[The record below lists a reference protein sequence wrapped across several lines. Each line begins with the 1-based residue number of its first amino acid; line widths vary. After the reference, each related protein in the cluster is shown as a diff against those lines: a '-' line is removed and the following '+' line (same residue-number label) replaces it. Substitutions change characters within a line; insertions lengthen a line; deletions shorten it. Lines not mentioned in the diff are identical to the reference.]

1 MTPDADITDELLAR
15 IRDAIENRA
24 ALRIVGGDTKG
35 FYGRAPQGVRLETY
49 GHSGI
54 LAYEPSELVITA
66 RSGTPLNEIEATL
79 AEHGQ
84 MLAFEPPHFG
94 DGATLGG
101 TVACGLSGPRRP
113 WGGALRDHVLGVKII
128 NGKGEILTFGGQV
141 MKNVAGFDVSRLMAG
156 ALGTL
161 GVLLEVSLKVLPLPA
176 HEITLV
182 NELDAERS
190 LRFLCRLMGR
200 SFPLSGA
207 CHWKQQLYLRFSGSE
222 AALQRV
228 RTDVGGDEL
237 PAGDAFWSALREQQ
251 LDFFHDL
258 NPLWRLSLPPATP
271 PLDLPGKEIIDW
283 GGAQRWLVSHEPAE
297 QIRRAAGQ
305 AGGHATAFRCRD
317 RKTVFQPLPDG
328 LAALHRNLKQA
339 FDPQGLFNPGR
350 MYPDW

>member
-1 MTPDADITDELLAR
+1 MDSDITDELLAR
-15 IRDAIENRA
+15 VREAIQNRA

-54 LAYEPSELVITA
+54 LDYEPSELVITA
-66 RSGTPLNEIEATL
+66 RSGTPLNEIDAAL

-128 NGKGEILTFGGQV
+128 NGKGETLSFGGQV

-161 GVLLEVSLKVLPLPA
+161 GVLLEVSLKVLPRPSQ
-176 HEITLV
+176 EITLV
-182 NELDAERS
+182 SELDAKRS
-190 LRFLCRLMGR
+190 LRFMSALMGR
-200 SFPLSGA
+200 SSPLSAA
-207 CHWKQQLYLRFSGSE
+207 CHHKGHLYLRVSGSE
-222 AALQRV
+222 AALQRA
-228 RTDVGGDEL
+228 RTDIGGDEL
-237 PAGDAFWSALREQQ
+237 PDSDRFWSDLREQR
-251 LDFFHDL
+251 LDLFQGI

-271 PLDLPGKEIIDW
+271 PLELPGNEIIDW

-297 QIRRAAGQ
+297 RIREAAEQ

-339 FDPQGLFNPGR
+339 FDPQSLFNPGR